1 MSPCSTRARQGGTAM
16 ATAREAAEAEF
27 NRFDT
32 DGDGLLT
39 ADEIRQANQALG
51 GQGASESEIEAFI
64 TSADSDGDG
73 TIKLE
78 EFVALVGGGR
88 HEKA

>member
-1 MSPCSTRARQGGTAM
+1 M

-27 NRFDT
+27 RRFDT

-39 ADEIRQANQALG
+39 AEEIRKANEALG
-51 GQGASESEIEAFI
+51 GQGASESEIEDFI
-64 TSADSDGDG
+64 TAADSDGDG
-73 TIKLE
+73 TIGLE
-78 EFVALVGGGR
+78 EFVGLVGHGR

>member
-1 MSPCSTRARQGGTAM
+1 M
-16 ATAREAAEAEF
+16 ATAREAAETEF
-27 NRFDT
+27 RRFDT

-39 ADEIRQANQALG
+39 AGEIRQANDALG
-51 GQGASESEIEAFI
+51 GQGASESEVESFI
-64 TSADSDGDG
+64 KAADSDGDG

-78 EFVALVGGGR
+78 EFVALVGHGR

>member
-1 MSPCSTRARQGGTAM
+1 M
-16 ATAREAAEAEF
+16 ASAHEAAEAEF
-27 NRFDT
+27 RRFDT

-39 ADEIRQANQALG
+39 AEEIRKANEALG

-64 TSADSDGDG
+64 TSADSDGDHK
-73 TIKLE
+73 IKLE
-78 EFVALVGGGR
+78 EFVALVGHGR

>member
-1 MSPCSTRARQGGTAM
+1 M

-51 GQGASESEIEAFI
+51 GQGAAESEIEAFI
-64 TSADSDGDG
+64 ASADSDGDG
-73 TIKLE
+73 MVKLE
-78 EFVALVGGGR
+78 EFVALVGHGR

>member
-1 MSPCSTRARQGGTAM
+1 MTSAH
-16 ATAREAAEAEF
+16 EAAEAEF
-27 NRFDT
+27 RRFDS

-39 ADEIRQANQALG
+39 ADEIRQANEALG

-64 TSADSDGDG
+64 RSADSDGDG
-73 TIKLE
+73 TVKLE
-78 EFVALVGGGR
+78 EFVALVGHGR

>member
-1 MSPCSTRARQGGTAM
+1 MTDARDA
-16 ATAREAAEAEF
+16 ARAEF
-27 NRFDT
+27 ERFDA

-51 GQGASESEIEAFI
+51 GSGAGDAEIEQFI
-64 TSADSDGDG
+64 SAADGDG
-73 TIKLE
+73 DGRIGLE

>member
-1 MSPCSTRARQGGTAM
+1 M
-16 ATAREAAEAEF
+16 ASAREAAEAEF
-27 NRFDT
+27 RRFDT

-39 ADEIRQANQALG
+39 ADEIRRANEALG

-64 TSADSDGDG
+64 KSADNDGDG
-73 TIKLE
+73 TIGLE
-78 EFVALVGGGR
+78 EFMGLVGHGR

>member
-1 MSPCSTRARQGGTAM
+1 M
-16 ATAREAAEAEF
+16 ANAREAAEAEF
-27 NRFDT
+27 KRFDT

-39 ADEIRQANQALG
+39 ADEIRKANDALG

-64 TSADSDGDG
+64 ASADSDGDG

-78 EFVALVGGGR
+78 EFVALVGHGR
-88 HEKA
+88 HESA

>member
-1 MSPCSTRARQGGTAM
+1 M
-16 ATAREAAEAEF
+16 ASAREAAEAEF
-27 NRFDT
+27 RRFDT

-39 ADEIRQANQALG
+39 AEEIRKANEALG

-64 TSADSDGDG
+64 SSADSDGDG
-73 TIKLE
+73 SIKLE
-78 EFVALVGGGR
+78 EFIALVGHGR

>member
-1 MSPCSTRARQGGTAM
+1 MTS
-16 ATAREAAEAEF
+16 AREAAEAEF
-27 NRFDT
+27 RRFDV

-39 ADEIRQANQALG
+39 ADEIRRANEALG

-64 TSADSDGDG
+64 KSADNDGDG
-73 TIKLE
+73 TIGLE
-78 EFVALVGGGR
+78 EFMGLVGHGR

>member
-1 MSPCSTRARQGGTAM
+1 M
-16 ATAREAAEAEF
+16 ASAREAAEAEF
-27 NRFDT
+27 KRFDT

-51 GQGASESEIEAFI
+51 GEGASESEIEAFI
-64 TSADSDGDG
+64 QSADRDGDG
-73 TIKLE
+73 RVALE
-78 EFVALVGGGR
+78 EFVALVGHGR

>member
-1 MSPCSTRARQGGTAM
+1 M

-27 NRFDT
+27 RRFDT

-39 ADEIRQANQALG
+39 ADEIRKANEALG
-51 GQGASESEIEAFI
+51 GQGASESEVEAFI
-64 TSADSDGDG
+64 GSADSDGDG
-73 TIKLE
+73 MIKLD
-78 EFVALVGGGR
+78 EFVALVGHGR